1 LYIKGLRS
9 RQIAMAFTGSFLGA
23 GFVSGQELTQFFAVF
38 GSWGVLGMFFAV
50 LMLFVLGCLVMKIA
64 KRTGFTEFDKII
76 VEKEIPWLCT
86 CMVFSPW
93 CRTIKRF
100 SHYIYTP

>member
-50 LMLFVLGCLVMKIA
+50 LMLLREV
-64 KRTGFTEFDKII
+64 
-76 VEKEIPWLCT
+76 
-86 CMVFSPW
+86 
-93 CRTIKRF
+93 
-100 SHYIYTP
+100 